1 MCGLYEFWKSRKK
14 NIARIIICF
23 IERMNFRSIQESAD
37 IFKLLSLRNVH
48 KHLKNAKNKNKT
60 YIMHKKRLRFLSI
73 KSIDDC
79 K

>member
-1 MCGLYEFWKSRKK
+1 
-14 NIARIIICF
+14 
-23 IERMNFRSIQESAD
+23 MNFRSIQESAD
-37 IFKLLSLRNVH
+37 IFKLLSLQNVH
-48 KHLKNAKNKNKT
+48 KNQKNEENKNKT